1 MSVQIQ
7 NHQEPFNGFEGAEKL
22 LEIWFYQTD
31 SSLTGLRS
39 VNPAVWHDML
49 RLVQCQVLSTIKNEV
64 VDAYL
69 LSESSMFVF
78 NNRLILKTCGTTTL
92 LLAGPRIIQ
101 IAEEYCKFSKVYAIF
116 YSRKSFLFP
125 EEQIYPHGSWSD
137 EVFLFYLIS
146 NSFFRLI
153 I

>member
-22 LEIWFYQTD
+22 LEIWFENTN

-39 VNPAVWHDML
+39 VDPAIWRDML
-49 RLVQCQVLSTIKNEV
+49 KLVQCQVLSTIKNEV

-69 LSESSMFVF
+69 LSESSMFVY

-92 LLAGPRIIQ
+92 LLAIPRILQ
-101 IAEEYCKFSKVYAIF
+101 IAEEYCKLIKVDAIF

-125 EEQIYPHGSWSD
+125 EQQIHPHGSWSD
-137 EVFLFYLIS
+137 EV
-146 NSFFRLI
+146 
-153 I
+153 